1 MKLKNVNNMQTLAAL
16 IFDCLQSTEIIAR
29 AAGDS
34 DQYGGQFP
42 SNKTGSLIFFYQT
55 QRNRRQTIVSSI
67 FYWDVLLTNLQND
80 VENQKHGEGTLLN

>member
-42 SNKTGSLIFFYQT
+42 SNKTGSLIFFFT
-55 QRNRRQTIVSSI
+55 KPSEI
-67 FYWDVLLTNLQND
+67 DVRLLFPAFFI
-80 VENQKHGEGTLLN
+80 GMFS

>member
-1 MKLKNVNNMQTLAAL
+1 MKLTNVNNMQTLAAL

-42 SNKTGSLIFFYQT
+42 SNKTGSLIFFFT
-55 QRNRRQTIVSSI
+55 KPSEI
-67 FYWDVLLTNLQND
+67 DVRLLFPAFFI
-80 VENQKHGEGTLLN
+80 GMFS